1 MTRIKR
7 FKELILESVTG
18 QNFQLDERFPWTE
31 KIEELIDEILFLSEG
46 LKDDYHYGKRDTPG
60 FEFDVKMKKWPEGS
74 DFGVS
79 DELINDLWWTF
90 LQDNLKMAGDD
101 IIETSEELFDDWFQ
115 TGRSGGWLLLQH
127 DSRVINEPE
136 DLIRDIVDDV
146 NTYTEDISDE
156 DVELWKKLRS
166 SKGNR
171 ILQRLGQD
179 QEFEDIEEAEL
190 YVKDAIENLEYEL
203 NYLKKLKE
211 KLEAVDSRIDR
222 FWENSLKYFKEYAE
236 EELGFIED

>member
-1 MTRIKR
+1 MTQM
-7 FKELILESVTG
+7 FVSVVW
-18 QNFQLDERFPWTE
+18 E
-31 KIEELIDEILFLSEG
+31 
-46 LKDDYHYGKRDTPG
+46 
-60 FEFDVKMKKWPEGS
+60 
-74 DFGVS
+74 
-79 DELINDLWWTF
+79 
-90 LQDNLKMAGDD
+90 
-101 IIETSEELFDDWFQ
+101 
-115 TGRSGGWLLLQH
+115 RSGGWLLLQH

-203 NYLKKLKE
+203 NYLKKLKG

-222 FWENSLKYFKEYAE
+222 FWKDSLKYFKEYAE
-236 EELGFIED
+236 EELGSIDD